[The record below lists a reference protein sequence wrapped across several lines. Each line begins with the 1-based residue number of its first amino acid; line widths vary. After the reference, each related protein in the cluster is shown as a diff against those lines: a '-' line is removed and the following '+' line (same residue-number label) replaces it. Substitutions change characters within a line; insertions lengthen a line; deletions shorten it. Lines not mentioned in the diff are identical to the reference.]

1 MTVPDSAPA
10 PLHNQL
16 HTELHLREGRAPI
29 EIRRSKRARRLGLRV
44 DPRRGAVVLVLPVRA
59 KIESGLDFVSQHSG
73 WIERR
78 LGELAPPMPFADGA
92 VIPFLGQPHA
102 VRHAPGKSKPVQIED
117 GVILVAGKAEHLA
130 RRLKDWLKAEAKAR
144 FTTKCRP
151 LAETAGRKIDRIV
164 VREMRSR
171 WGSAGTDGRLCFS
184 WRLVLA
190 PEFVLD
196 YLAAHEV
203 AHLAHAHH
211 GPAFWALTR
220 KLYPDFEA
228 ARDWLRRHGADL
240 HRYG

>member
-1 MTVPDSAPA
+1 MPASAHELPRT
-10 PLHNQL
+10 Q
-16 HTELHLREGRAPI
+16 LHLREGRAPI
-29 EIRRSKRARRLGLRV
+29 EIRRSKRAKRLGLRL
-44 DPRRGAVVLVLPVRA
+44 DPSRGAVVLVLPARA
-59 KIESGLDFVSQHSG
+59 KLDAGLDFVSKHSG

-78 LGELAPPMPFADGA
+78 LGELAPPIPFADGA
-92 VIPFLGQPHA
+92 VIPFLGQPH
-102 VRHAPGKSKPVQIED
+102 VIRHAPGKSRPVQIEA

-130 RRLKDWLKAEAKAR
+130 RRLKDWLKAEAKSR
-144 FTTKCRP
+144 FGAKCRP
-151 LAETAGRKIDRIV
+151 LAEIAGGRIDRVV

-171 WGSAGTDGRLCFS
+171 WGSAGSDGRLCFS

-211 GPAFWALTR
+211 GSAFWDLTR
-220 KLYPDFEA
+220 KLYPGFPA
-228 ARDWLRRHGADL
+228 AREWLRRNGAEL